1 MKVAVLQMDVA
12 FGAPEKN
19 IANFYR
25 LTEQAMAQRPDVLL
39 LPEAFLLPAAFCKPS
54 KIRKIPILGQK
65 SSIRKHG
72 HLGTF
77 CQRTFQNKFC

>member
-1 MKVAVLQMDVA
+1 M
-12 FGAPEKN
+12 
-19 IANFYR
+19 NFIENHR
-25 LTEQAMAQRPDVLL
+25 T
-39 LPEAFLLPAAFCKPS
+39 FCEPS

-77 CQRTFQNKFC
+77 FFAKELFKINFAKLYIK